1 MIVVNP
7 ILRKIMRKW
16 LERKK
21 LQSENDIKE
30 IVKLLPSTQLLV
42 TESWK
47 KSAEKKGIKR
57 ISLFFKIV
65 IFNLLQDA

>member
-1 MIVVNP
+1 
-7 ILRKIMRKW
+7 MRKW